1 MFLYFSRVLIRSL
14 LSSSIL
20 RLKHKRLLY
29 LLLITSILLL
39 KWLSS
44 LKWASFSW
52 LIEVTKDVRDKWSL
66 RRELIKKGSDS
77 TQLPCLLYVLF
88 SFSLSSVSFPSKL
101 SSPLRSAKKIF
112 IIYSSK
118 VSEILCESLIL
129 LSSTINFSSK
139 KLREASL
146 SLSGVG
152 TRTILSLSTSFIIY
166 FSTST
171 SLGNAI
177 QSSTYLIYFSM
188 IAIRFL
194 RSGCLPTLV
203 LNVLN
208 KSIKDFRSYW
218 ETPKYFSVWIL
229 ISTSTATPNEL
240 T

>member
-1 MFLYFSRVLIRSL
+1 M
-14 LSSSIL
+14 
-20 RLKHKRLLY
+20 
-29 LLLITSILLL
+29 
-39 KWLSS
+39 
-44 LKWASFSW
+44 
-52 LIEVTKDVRDKWSL
+52 
-66 RRELIKKGSDS
+66 
-77 TQLPCLLYVLF
+77 LF

-139 KLREASL
+139 KLSEASL

-152 TRTILSLSTSFIIY
+152 TRTILSLSTSLITY

-177 QSSTYLIYFSM
+177 QSSTYLIYFSI

-208 KSIKDFRSYW
+208 KSIKDFRSY
-218 ETPKYFSVWIL
+218 
-229 ISTSTATPNEL
+229 
-240 T
+240 